1 MIRLRNWKFHAPG
14 LLFLV
19 LSACSSAPPPSP
31 VTMGK
36 ISPDDR
42 YVLKSLEKNSEQ
54 IVRSV
59 RNLERASLRNI
70 HLSHLPP
77 PTGGAAYLISLGF
90 DGPLDEAVRDVA
102 AMIRYSV
109 HFSGR
114 KPVIPIIVSVH
125 EKRRPAQAVL
135 EDMGLQVGRS
145 VGIHLDEISNRI
157 DVTYG
162 NSVPEAR

>member
-1 MIRLRNWKFHAPG
+1 
-14 LLFLV
+14 
-19 LSACSSAPPPSP
+19 
-31 VTMGK
+31 MGTV
-36 ISPDDR
+36 SPDDQ
-42 YVLKSLEKNSEQ
+42 YVLTSLEKNSEQ

-59 RNLERASLRNI
+59 RNLERESLRNI

-90 DGPLDEAVRDVA
+90 DGPLDEAVLVVGK
-102 AMIRYSV
+102 IIHYSV

-135 EDMGLQVGRS
+135 EDIGLQVGRS
-145 VGIHLDEISNRI
+145 VGIHLDELANRI

-162 NSVPEAR
+162 NTVPEAR